1 MCVCVCVCWV
11 MYWGM
16 RGKMVKIGENR
27 LWEAFCPLHMHTITQ
42 AAVRARPQAVIP
54 QPTPIALPDCLGAP
68 YYLCGLGFF
77 IYFLFSM
84 TYKYMYVY
92 HQRYLYIHCC
102 TSNYI
107 KREPQSNPL
116 WSSGELLIPQTWAV
130 CFGLFKLP
138 THSTTKD
145 KVRPLH
151 LFLES
156 KVRLWL
162 WG

>member
-1 MCVCVCVCWV
+1 M
-11 MYWGM
+11 GGFLSTSHAHNHTSSSAGPPPGSNPPAHPHSITRLS
-16 RGKMVKIGENR
+16 RGTLLFMWI
-27 LWEAFCPLHMHTITQ
+27 
-42 AAVRARPQAVIP
+42 
-54 QPTPIALPDCLGAP
+54 
-68 YYLCGLGFF
+68 FF
-77 IYFLFSM
+77 IFFYFFFM

>member
-1 MCVCVCVCWV
+1 MGGFLSTPHAHNHSSAGPPPGSNPPAHPHSITRLSRGTLLSILCRFFFFFFFYDLQVYVC
-11 MYWGM
+11 
-16 RGKMVKIGENR
+16 
-27 LWEAFCPLHMHTITQ
+27 
-42 AAVRARPQAVIP
+42 IP
-54 QPTPIALPDCLGAP
+54 P
-68 YYLCGLGFF
+68 
-77 IYFLFSM
+77 
-84 TYKYMYVY
+84 K
-92 HQRYLYIHCC
+92 IHCC

>member
-1 MCVCVCVCWV
+1 M
-11 MYWGM
+11 G
-16 RGKMVKIGENR
+16 GFLSTSHAHN
-27 LWEAFCPLHMHTITQ
+27 HTSSS
-42 AAVRARPQAVIP
+42 AGPPPGSNPQANPHSITRLSRGTLLFMWIVFFY
-54 QPTPIALPDCLGAP
+54 C
-68 YYLCGLGFF
+68 YYYY
-77 IYFLFSM
+77 YFL

-92 HQRYLYIHCC
+92 HQRYLYIHCS

-116 WSSGELLIPQTWAV
+116 WSSGEFLIPQTWAV

-151 LFLES
+151 LFFGVQS
-156 KVRLWL
+156 
-162 WG
+162 